1 MADFDKGKIP
11 DVFPPDDSDRPPLR
25 RRRRRGG
32 KLTPLSAVALAAVV
46 VIAAMA
52 VTGRLGFINIRPD
65 QVAVKV
71 NYLTGDETPITSP
84 GYQFYFPLM
93 QDVFVLDKRVQ
104 SFEMR
109 GNEYRSESFV
119 PELTVRANDGSNF
132 KFSSIELQYQ
142 LVPSQATRV
151 LTSSGPAD
159 GYKAEWIKVFARSI
173 LRDEFGRFTAEEIAD
188 PGKLQMAFAGSE
200 DRLNA
205 ELEPYGI
212 RILDIPQMKP
222 VFDPA
227 YEEAIE
233 DRKVA
238 DQDVERLIAMED
250 QLVQEREQQLAK
262 VEREKS
268 IEMEQL
274 LGELDRERLESERAA
289 TQTRKSADAF
299 AIERV
304 AGGNAERSERVAQ
317 ARGLVEK
324 YTKEAQGVTAQAEAL
339 AQQGEVVVREAL
351 IEKLASIRFTF
362 VPYSRDPAPQRLEHV
377 DDRGGDAGRGVERVG
392 SKTTEGGSR

>member
-11 DVFPPDDSDRPPLR
+11 DVFPSEGVGGGGR
-25 RRRRRGG
+25 RRSRRRPS
-32 KLTPLSAVALAAVV
+32 PLLFVAAALVA

-52 VTGRLGFINIRPD
+52 LTGRLGVINVRPD
-65 QVAVKV
+65 EVAVKV
-71 NYLTGDETPITSP
+71 SYLTGDQSTITQA
-84 GYQFYFPLM
+84 GYQFYFPLV

-104 SFEMR
+104 NFEMR
-109 GNEYRSESFV
+109 GNEYQSESFV

-132 KFSSIELQYQ
+132 KFNSIELQYQ
-142 LVPSQATRV
+142 IIPGAAATV
-151 LTSSGPAD
+151 LGASGPGE
-159 GYKAEWIKVFARSI
+159 GYKSEWIKVFARSI

-188 PGKLQMAFAGSE
+188 PGKLQIAFAASE
-200 DRLNA
+200 ERLNT
-205 ELEPYGI
+205 ELEPYGL
-212 RILDIPQMKP
+212 RIVDIPQMKP

-227 YEEAIE
+227 YEQAIE

-250 QLVQEREQQLAK
+250 QLVQEREQRLAT

-274 LGELDRERLESERAA
+274 RGVLDQERLESERAS
-289 TQTRKSADAF
+289 TQTRKAADAF
-299 AIERV
+299 YIERTT
-304 AGGNAERSERVAQ
+304 AGAGERAQRIAQ
-317 ARGLVEK
+317 ARGLTEK
-324 YTKEAQGVTAQAEAL
+324 YTKEAEGVQAQADAL

-351 IEKLASIRFTF
+351 IEKLAQIRFTF

-377 DDRGGDAGRGVERVG
+377 DERGDRDVQRLGADQ
-392 SKTTEGGSR
+392 GGSN